1 MKFQISLTVEAGK
14 RLIAKAIASL
24 PQVERAMKDSKII
37 VKGGTT
43 TSALVE
49 LLCGFPMAISGRIV
63 RQGAGTA
70 NQAIPGSSHALLID
84 RGVPSDI
91 SGRWEEVVLGMGPGD
106 LCISGANL
114 IDRQGQAA
122 LMAGAPIGGQALRYM
137 AVMSMEG
144 VEFLIAA
151 GLEKWAPCL
160 LNESIAAAKRKEY
173 KGMGMAVGLVP
184 VPGRVIDEP
193 EACRILGAQSVHIIG
208 RGGLY
213 EGQGGCTLVVD
224 FDDEEKG
231 SEFFTWVRRLNEEY
245 RSPSGHPLSL
255 EALCLTTHCGP
266 LGARHCGCIHKEERV
281 RQGKG

>member
-49 LLCGFPMAISGRIV
+49 LLCGFPMVISGRIV
-63 RQGAGTA
+63 RQGAGTV
-70 NQAIPGSSHALLID
+70 NQAIQESPHALLID
-84 RGVPSDI
+84 RGVPSDL
-91 SGRWEEVVLGMGPGD
+91 SGRWEEVVATMGPGD
-106 LCISGANL
+106 LFISGANL

-137 AVMSMEG
+137 AVMAMEG
-144 VEFLIAA
+144 VECFVAA

-160 LNESIAAAKRKEY
+160 LSESVMAATRRGCE
-173 KGMGMAVGLVP
+173 GMGMAVGLVP
-184 VPGRVIDEP
+184 VPGRIIDEP
-193 EACRILGAQSVHIIG
+193 EACRIFGAQSVHIVG

-224 FDDEEKG
+224 FDDADKG
-231 SEFFTWVRRLNEEY
+231 TEFFGFVRQLNEEH

-255 EALCLTTHCGP
+255 EALCLTSHCGP
-266 LGARHCGCIHKEERV
+266 LGTRHCGCVHKEERIG
-281 RQGKG
+281 QHKE